1 MVSLGLGILSMTQ
14 WPSPSCWVQQEAMDR
29 ETVAQAM
36 VQESV
41 AVELV
46 VAQVEGQV
54 VVWVVEL
61 VVV

>member
-1 MVSLGLGILSMTQ
+1 M
-14 WPSPSCWVQQEAMDR
+14 
-29 ETVAQAM
+29 AQAM

-46 VAQVEGQV
+46 VAQVEGPV

-61 VVV
+61 DVV